1 MKCNNRAQEGSL
13 GIILTLF
20 RGKQVRSEEVPTE
33 SIPDDWE
40 FPFERFA
47 LYAIEEKS
55 LNYKI
60 YGILLKYLLLESV
73 RAAYI
78 SISSPVFR
86 GAKKLLNFS
95 EGVMIREA

>member
-1 MKCNNRAQEGSL
+1 MKCNNRAQERSQ

-20 RGKQVRSEEVPTE
+20 RGKQVRREEVPTE

-55 LNYKI
+55 LNHKI
-60 YGILLKYLLLESV
+60 YG
-73 RAAYI
+73 
-78 SISSPVFR
+78 F
-86 GAKKLLNFS
+86 F
-95 EGVMIREA
+95 